1 MRLLHLGHDPADQG
15 AARASSRTRPG
26 DDRRM
31 AEFECLSVHG
41 ICPDHR
47 GRGDRRS
54 AIPGACTMNA
64 PLGIVGANL
73 PRKDALDK
81 VSGRAEYAVD
91 LALPGMLHA
100 KVLRSSRAHALIKR
114 LDVD

>member
-1 MRLLHLGHDPADQG
+1 
-15 AARASSRTRPG
+15 
-26 DDRRM
+26 
-31 AEFECLSVHG
+31 
-41 ICPDHR
+41 
-47 GRGDRRS
+47 
-54 AIPGACTMNA
+54 MNA

-100 KVLRSSRAHALIKR
+100 KVLRSSRAR
-114 LDVD
+114 